1 MRQLHLLGSVLW
13 CIHGLRIFNDLNIQ
27 EDSIRFEDLLENPE
41 GMDINAVQ
49 EWFLEFGTITSESVL
64 KSFGVPMGDSECSTF
79 TRSVT
84 TMMVRFLGNVFFW
97 QQNGSI
103 PCRFANRRQAH
114 AGCWHRMFTRPRN
127 GLDPPRK

>member
-79 TRSVT
+79 TRGVT
-84 TMMVRFLGNVFFW
+84 TMMVRFLRNVFLAAKW
-97 QQNGSI
+97 KYPMQV
-103 PCRFANRRQAH
+103 R
-114 AGCWHRMFTRPRN
+114 
-127 GLDPPRK
+127 